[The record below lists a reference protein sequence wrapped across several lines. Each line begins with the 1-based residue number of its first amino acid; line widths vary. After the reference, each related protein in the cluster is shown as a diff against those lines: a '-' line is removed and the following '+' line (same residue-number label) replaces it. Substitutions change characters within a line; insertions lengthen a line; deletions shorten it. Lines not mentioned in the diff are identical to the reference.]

1 MGARSLGRH
10 SLKIGVGVEGPSDRA
25 FLAALLNREF
35 WGVQFDIRV
44 MKGRTKLVRRA
55 AELADSF
62 RSLRYPFSIIL
73 VDRDSDPCIT
83 ATIESFD
90 HEIVTAARAPIAQRD
105 VFVCVAVAEL
115 ESWYLADEQ
124 AIQHAI
130 PGASYR
136 APPETGVIGADRTL
150 SRLRRETA
158 GDGPVRGG
166 KRALARAVAQHFDPE
181 RARRHS
187 ASFAYF
193 WDRITAAI
201 QAAS

>member
-1 MGARSLGRH
+1 MNGRP
-10 SLKIGVGVEGPSDRA
+10 KP
-25 FLAALLNREF
+25 
-35 WGVQFDIRV
+35 
-44 MKGRTKLVRRA
+44 VRRA
-55 AELADSF
+55 AELADRF
-62 RSLRYPFSIIL
+62 RSLHYPFSIIL
-73 VDRDSDPCIT
+73 VDSDSDPCVT
-83 ATIESFD
+83 ATIEAFD
-90 HEIVTAARAPIAQRD
+90 REVISAARVPIAQRD

-136 APPETGVIGADRTL
+136 APPETGVIGAERTL
-150 SRLRRETA
+150 GRLWRETA
-158 GDGPVRGG
+158 GHGPMRGG
-166 KRALARAVAQHFDPE
+166 KLALAGAVAQQFDPE